1 MENSSLI
8 FEMALGLSSPWY
20 IKNISF
26 EQSGE
31 VRELHIYIDLE
42 KGFKFK
48 QEDSSESTA
57 Q

>member
-31 VRELHIYIDLE
+31 VRELHIHIDFE

-48 QEDSSESTA
+48 EEDSSESTA